1 MKKISFAL
9 VAFCLFFAYTQA
21 KELTVMISGGFY
33 AAYEN
38 LISNFEAKEKV
49 KIKTLRS
56 PSMGKTKEAIPN
68 RLKNGEKADV
78 VIMVG
83 SALEGLQKQG
93 YILQNS
99 RVELADSPIGAVIKK
114 GNPPISIKTDAEL
127 KKTLLN
133 ASSIAYSDS
142 ASGRYISEQLFKKL
156 GIEKQ
161 VKDKAHMIPRIPV
174 ASVIAKGTYEIGFQQ
189 VSELLPIKGV
199 SFIGELPEDL
209 QHFTR
214 FAGAVLKNSDSP
226 KIATDLLKYLSSKQ
240 AQTAVKSSG
249 LHSIE
254 SKSSKK

>member
-1 MKKISFAL
+1 MKKIYIAL
-9 VAFCLFFAYTQA
+9 VAFCLFFTYAQA
-21 KELTVMISGGFY
+21 KELTVMVSGGFY

-38 LISNFEAKEKV
+38 LISDFEAKEGV

-93 YILQNS
+93 YILKKS

-114 GNPPISIKTDAEL
+114 GRPLISIKTDDEL
-127 KKTLLN
+127 RKALLN

-156 GIEKQ
+156 GIQKQ
-161 VKDKAHMIPRIPV
+161 VKDKAHMIPKIPV
-174 ASVIAKGTYEIGFQQ
+174 ASVVAKGTYEIGFQQ

-199 SFIGELPEDL
+199 SFIGELPKDL

-214 FAGAVLKNSDSP
+214 FAGAVVKNSDSP
-226 KIATDLLKYLSSKQ
+226 KIATKLLKYLSSEKVQ
-240 AQTAVKSSG
+240 AIVHSTG
-249 LHSIE
+249 LSSIE
-254 SKSSKK
+254 NSKH